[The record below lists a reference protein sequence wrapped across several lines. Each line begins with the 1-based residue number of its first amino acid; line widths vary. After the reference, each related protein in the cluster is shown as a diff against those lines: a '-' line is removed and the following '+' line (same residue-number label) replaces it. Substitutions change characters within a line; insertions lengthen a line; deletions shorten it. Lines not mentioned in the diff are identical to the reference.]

1 MPAFT
6 GTLPTFVCNQAYSD
20 CVAGAQGNAT
30 AQRGCRD
37 DIRSQ
42 CGTTEPESV
51 VRPDSGDQL
60 ASSRTSSSS
69 LSSTS
74 TASPSRTVSSS
85 STGSTASD
93 TAETSSGSASDDN
106 DGGLGIGAKA
116 GVGIGAGL
124 GGTLVISAVAY
135 FIYRSKKVEKGSAP
149 DRFEKP
155 ELADTQWYGHELHA
169 VHHQELEAPVGT
181 QEMAIKRSPVEMGM
195 NEREESELRRRMG
208 EERPEQHPHT
218 PGDSNSLPV

>member
-37 DIRSQ
+37 DIGSR

-51 VRPDSGDQL
+51 VRSDSGDEQQT
-60 ASSRTSSSS
+60 SSRTSSST
-69 LSSTS
+69 LVSTS
-74 TASPSRTVSSS
+74 TTSPSSTAPSSS
-85 STGSTASD
+85 ADPAASDAAEASSPGTASD
-93 TAETSSGSASDDN
+93 GDD
-106 DGGLGIGAKA
+106 DGLGIGAKA
-116 GVGIGAGL
+116 GIGVGAGL
-124 GGTLVISAVAY
+124 GGTLVISVVAY
-135 FIYRSKKVEKGSAP
+135 FIYRSRKAEKGSAP

-169 VHHQELEAPVGT
+169 VHHQELEAPIGT
-181 QEMAIKRSPVEMGM
+181 QEMPIERSPVEMGM

-208 EERPEQHPHT
+208 EERPEQQPHT
-218 PGDSNSLPV
+218 PGH